1 MFPLKTLKR
10 KDIFA
15 QLEEGGTV
23 QYALTSFVAWVG
35 FN

>member
-15 QLEEGGTV
+15 QLEEEGTV
-23 QYALTSFVAWVG
+23 CINKLVAWVG